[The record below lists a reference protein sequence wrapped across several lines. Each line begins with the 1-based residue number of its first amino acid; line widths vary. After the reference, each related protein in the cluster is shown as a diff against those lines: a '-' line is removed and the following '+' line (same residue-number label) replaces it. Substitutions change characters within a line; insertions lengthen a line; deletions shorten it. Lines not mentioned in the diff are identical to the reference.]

1 MSDNERTGGAGGG
14 DAGHGDAP
22 GTAPAE
28 EPTLL
33 ERALRTAGSDA
44 LKYVPVRFIPAL
56 TSLVTVP
63 LFTAAIPTD
72 DYGAFY
78 LVSSATALLANIAT
92 GWLSSSSIR
101 FYWICKR
108 EDRVDEYTST
118 IVWAAV
124 GALTATA
131 AIALVAAYL
140 FRGNIDPLVARLVP
154 VASVYFVANFLTN
167 VLVQVLRASKRPG
180 AFARMQIG
188 GAVLTTVLSIVAVW
202 YARLGS
208 AGILAGVAL
217 GWTIMLIPMLREISK
232 EGSLAPRFANRTLLG
247 EFWSYGAPLVPVSVA
262 TWSLVLLDRWVI
274 GAFRG
279 AAEVGVYS
287 VIYSLG
293 DKIMQLVTIPL
304 LLSMTP
310 SLTEAYEMR
319 GQALAEKVQT
329 EFLRY
334 FSIVTFPLAVGMAIA
349 AQPFVRV
356 FVDPSYAGGWSV
368 LPLVAAG
375 SMLSSFAQIA
385 GTGLGLHKKTKLIMA
400 NTLTAAA
407 SNLVLNLVLVPRFGY
422 MAAAVN
428 TIASYAI
435 LLGLT
440 TFQSRRYM
448 KFIIPWRQ
456 LLRIAA
462 ASLGMGAAVLL
473 VFGRLAASASR
484 TASVGIVVG
493 EAALGAVVYTVL
505 LLAFRGLHIKE
516 IGMLRRLAARIV
528 KRA

>member
-1 MSDNERTGGAGGG
+1 
-14 DAGHGDAP
+14 
-22 GTAPAE
+22 
-28 EPTLL
+28 
-33 ERALRTAGSDA
+33 
-44 LKYVPVRFIPAL
+44 
-56 TSLVTVP
+56 
-63 LFTAAIPTD
+63 
-72 DYGAFY
+72 
-78 LVSSATALLANIAT
+78 
-92 GWLSSSSIR
+92 
-101 FYWICKR
+101 
-108 EDRVDEYTST
+108 
-118 IVWAAV
+118 
-124 GALTATA
+124 
-131 AIALVAAYL
+131 
-140 FRGNIDPLVARLVP
+140 
-154 VASVYFVANFLTN
+154 
-167 VLVQVLRASKRPG
+167 
-180 AFARMQIG
+180 
-188 GAVLTTVLSIVAVW
+188 
-202 YARLGS
+202 
-208 AGILAGVAL
+208 
-217 GWTIMLIPMLREISK
+217 
-232 EGSLAPRFANRTLLG
+232 
-247 EFWSYGAPLVPVSVA
+247 
-262 TWSLVLLDRWVI
+262 
-274 GAFRG
+274 
-279 AAEVGVYS
+279 
-287 VIYSLG
+287 
-293 DKIMQLVTIPL
+293 
-304 LLSMTP
+304 
-310 SLTEAYEMR
+310 
-319 GQALAEKVQT
+319 
-329 EFLRY
+329 
-334 FSIVTFPLAVGMAIA
+334 
-349 AQPFVRV
+349 
-356 FVDPSYAGGWSV
+356 V

-462 ASLGMGAAVLL
+462 ASLGMGGAVLL

>member
-1 MSDNERTGGAGGG
+1 MSNNERTGSAGL
-14 DAGHGDAP
+14 DASTDG
-22 GTAPAE
+22 APAE
-28 EPTLL
+28 QPSIL
-33 ERALRTAGSDA
+33 ERALKTAGSDA
-44 LKYVPVRFIPAL
+44 LKYAPVRFIPAL

-63 LFTAAIPTD
+63 LFTAAISTE

-78 LVSSATALLANIAT
+78 LISSATALLANVAT

-108 EDRVDEYTST
+108 ENRIDEYTST
-118 IVWAAV
+118 ILWAAI
-124 GALTATA
+124 GALSATA
-131 AIALVAAYL
+131 GVALVAAFL
-140 FRGNIDPLVARLVP
+140 FGNMLDPLVLRLVP

-167 VLVQVLRASKRPG
+167 VLVQVLRAAKRPG

-188 GAVLTTVLSIVAVW
+188 GAILTTALSIVAVW

-217 GWTIMLIPMLREISK
+217 GWTLMLIPMLREIGK
-232 EGSLAPRFANRTLLG
+232 EGSLAPRAASRRLLG
-247 EFWSYGAPLVPVSVA
+247 EFWSYGAPLVLVSVA

-279 AAEVGVYS
+279 PAEVGVYS
-287 VIYSLG
+287 VVYALG
-293 DKIMQLVTIPL
+293 DKIMQLVTAPL

-319 GQALAEKVQT
+319 GQALAEKVQA

-334 FSIVTFPLAVGMAIA
+334 FSIVTFPLIVGMAVA
-349 AQPFVRV
+349 AQPFIRV
-356 FVDPSYAGGWSV
+356 FVDPRYAEGWTV

-375 SMLSSFAQIA
+375 SMLSSFAQVA
-385 GTGLGLHKKTKLIMA
+385 GTGLGLHKQTKRIML
-400 NTLTAAA
+400 NTVTAAV
-407 SNLVLNLVLVPRFGY
+407 SNFALNLLTVPRFGY

-428 TIASYAI
+428 TIVSYAI

-440 TFQSRRYM
+440 TYQSRRYM
-448 KFIIPWRQ
+448 KLIIPWDQ
-456 LLRIAA
+456 LLRIAG

-473 VFGRLAASASR
+473 VFGRIAQSASR
-484 TASVGIVVG
+484 TASVGIVAG
-493 EAALGAVVYTVL
+493 EAALGAAVYLVL
-505 LLAFRGLHIKE
+505 LVAFGGLHRKE
-516 IGMLRRLAARIV
+516 IGLLRRLAVRMI
-528 KRA
+528 KRG